1 VTAINSFCDIQEFAK
16 VVAAQTNFD
25 GRFHSWYRMRLGF
38 SDHLVSSLIDE
49 FALGPESGAVLDPFC
64 GAGTT
69 LVECKKRQ
77 IRSVGIDANPAS
89 CFASR
94 VKTSWQLHNQRL
106 RSLLDEIEE
115 RFNRARTNYGDLRSD
130 STYQYLLSFG
140 LIERGWIC
148 LQPLLEAIAIKHAIA
163 ELQTTAAYKNFFM
176 LALISEVV
184 EESSNIKFGPELYCG
199 PKKNASD
206 VIEGFVD
213 RVEAMEDDIA
223 SLDTGYPEATVIH
236 GDSRFVSASLRR
248 EKIGPIAAVI
258 CSPPYPAEHD
268 YTRNT
273 RLELAFL
280 NEVTDK
286 SSLQAIKRLM
296 IRCHTKG
303 IYQGDNDGRV
313 IESNAPLKA
322 IVDELEK
329 RAQSKQHGFARLYG
343 KVIQEYFGGMKK
355 HFKSILPRLKD
366 GACCAY
372 VVGDQ
377 ASYLGVHVPTAHILA
392 DLAEQVGLECVGI
405 RKWRT
410 RIASTT
416 KRRLDENVLI
426 LRKSS

>member
-1 VTAINSFCDIQEFAK
+1 
-16 VVAAQTNFD
+16 
-25 GRFHSWYRMRLGF
+25 
-38 SDHLVSSLIDE
+38 
-49 FALGPESGAVLDPFC
+49 
-64 GAGTT
+64 
-69 LVECKKRQ
+69 
-77 IRSVGIDANPAS
+77 
-89 CFASR
+89 
-94 VKTSWQLHNQRL
+94 
-106 RSLLDEIEE
+106 
-115 RFNRARTNYGDLRSD
+115 
-130 STYQYLLSFG
+130 
-140 LIERGWIC
+140 
-148 LQPLLEAIAIKHAIA
+148 
-163 ELQTTAAYKNFFM
+163 M

-199 PKKNASD
+199 PKKTASN
-206 VIEGFVD
+206 VIEGFAH

-223 SLDTGYPEATVIH
+223 SLDAVYPEATVNH
-236 GDSRFVSASLRR
+236 GDSRYLSKSLQR
-248 EKIGPIAAVI
+248 ERIGPLAAVI

-280 NEVTDK
+280 NEVTDR
-286 SSLQAIKRLM
+286 SSLQTIKRLM

-303 IYQGDNDGRV
+303 IYQGDKDGRLV
-313 IESNAPLKA
+313 ESNAPLKA

-329 RAQSKQHGFARLYG
+329 RAQSKTHGFARLYG

-355 HFKSILPRLKD
+355 HFKSVLPRVRG
-366 GACCAY
+366 GAQCAY

-377 ASYLGVHVPTAHILA
+377 ASYLGVHIPTAHILA

-426 LRKSS
+426 LRRPS